1 MHFSAR
7 GAITALGALL
17 GFLLTYWLLKS
28 HSDFLPRDHGREYAV
43 NGKQSIGKPRG
54 AGIVFVLAAAAMI
67 LIFGM
72 VSVEM
77 ILYMALLAAIMLT
90 GYLDDAAKVSWGEL
104 RKGILDLV
112 IAVATT
118 VVFLYYNGSDVTE
131 CFTGGKAHLPMV
143 LFAILSILLI
153 WVAINVTN
161 CSDGVDGLSGTL
173 TIITLLTYYV
183 ADQILQKT
191 EFNDA
196 IIIFIACLLA
206 YLWFNAG
213 PSLMLMGDAGSRAMG
228 FFIALTALK
237 SGSPFL
243 YLLASIVLI
252 VDGGAGIAKVFLMRH
267 TKIRILQQTTTP
279 IHDHVRKNFGWSN
292 TQTVTRFA
300 IIQMVVSVVTLGIM
314 MH

>member
-1 MHFSAR
+1 MKNIAFFCIPA
-7 GAITALGALL
+7 
-17 GFLLTYWLLKS
+17 
-28 HSDFLPRDHGREYAV
+28 HGHT
-43 NGKQSIGKPRG
+43 NP
-54 AGIVFVLAAAAMI
+54 M
-67 LIFGM
+67 
-72 VSVEM
+72 
-77 ILYMALLAAIMLT
+77 
-90 GYLDDAAKVSWGEL
+90 
-104 RKGILDLV
+104 
-112 IAVATT
+112 IAVAAELVRRGNRVRFYSFDEFADKIAASGAEFVSCSSLMPELSKEEEQGLKKVSITEMSMQDIR
-118 VVFLYYNGSDVTE
+118 LTE
-131 CFTGGKAHLPMV
+131 CFTGGTAHLPMV